1 MELRFVVD
9 AMLGRLAKWLRIL
22 GYDTYYDPAWDDA
35 QLVRLA
41 RAEERV
47 LLTRDTGLARR
58 PGVCVLLLGSEKL
71 EAQLAQL
78 HEDVGLTVGVPFTRC
93 PVCNAPL
100 EAISRDQAWGQVP
113 PYIFV
118 TQPEFRLCPSCNRF
132 YWRGSH
138 WERMG
143 ELVAHWHQGH
153 APR

>member
-1 MELRFVVD
+1 MGLRFIAD

-22 GYDTYYDPAWDDA
+22 GYDTRYDPACDDA

-47 LLTRDTGLARR
+47 LLTRDTELARR
-58 PGVCVLLLGSEKL
+58 RGVRVLFLVSEGL
-71 EAQLAQL
+71 EEQLSQL
-78 HEDVGLTVGVPFTRC
+78 HQEFGLSVIAPFTRC

-100 EAISRDQAWGQVP
+100 EAINRDQAWGQVP

-118 TQPEFRLCPSCNRF
+118 TQPEFRLCPTCNRF

-138 WERMG
+138 WEGMLG
-143 ELVAHWHQGH
+143 LLASWDQ
-153 APR
+153 PR